1 MEGTVVLGAYLS
13 VKMVLLLI
21 DAYKNGL
28 GVFLGKGI
36 VDDLLGDTVNDG
48 LDHILGEE
56 PTSGLPTVVR
66 FKGNS
71 HSLLSVIAAGGV
83 LLDHVVGGALGSDRV
98 AGCHTV

>member
-48 LDHILGEE
+48 LDHILGE
-56 PTSGLPTVVR
+56 
-66 FKGNS
+66 
-71 HSLLSVIAAGGV
+71 
-83 LLDHVVGGALGSDRV
+83 
-98 AGCHTV
+98 